1 MEAQKSQ
8 GVRVFDFLVYG
19 PLLMRLSRRLP
30 GWEGDVLWLFGAGAA
45 VYNFANWYANY
56 ANEQKKNPGIAPG

>member
-8 GVRVFDFLVYG
+8 GVRV
-19 PLLMRLSRRLP
+19 
-30 GWEGDVLWLFGAGAA
+30 
-45 VYNFANWYANY
+45 YNFANWL

>member
-30 GWEGDVLWLFGAGAA
+30 GWEGDLLFLFGAGAA
-45 VYNFANWYANY
+45 VYNFANWYAN
-56 ANEQKKNPGIAPG
+56 ELKKNPGVAPG